1 MCDTTARRVIGLRC
15 RPLGGNTHE
24 ESQVFRRR
32 FGSSARDQHVRSTSC
47 GRCPGAGET
56 ERQSESRNRQGLG
69 GRRWRRAG
77 RVPVRAV
84 EQVHKHI
91 AGLRSNVAKK
101 PNKCAPYA
109 FDGAALLYGQKKRWF
124 VLAEGS
130 DLRNSQCKATASLM
144 GPQPWGDL
152 VDFAALLGCE
162 TRLTQY
168 QRCSGAT
175 SAQLR
180 SLLVTGAA
188 TRSSRSCQR
197 AGPSFRISTRPE
209 SQGS

>member
-1 MCDTTARRVIGLRC
+1 MKR
-15 RPLGGNTHE
+15 
-24 ESQVFRRR
+24 
-32 FGSSARDQHVRSTSC
+32 VRSFAAVSAVAL
-47 GRCPGAGET
+47 GISMFAAPAVADAPELVKPNANQKAGIVKAWEGGGGAVP
-56 ERQSESRNRQGLG
+56 
-69 GRRWRRAG
+69 AG
-77 RVPVRAV
+77 CLFVRLSKSN
-84 EQVHKHI
+84 KHI

-162 TRLTQY
+162 N
-168 QRCSGAT
+168 
-175 SAQLR
+175 
-180 SLLVTGAA
+180 
-188 TRSSRSCQR
+188 
-197 AGPSFRISTRPE
+197 ID
-209 SQGS
+209 